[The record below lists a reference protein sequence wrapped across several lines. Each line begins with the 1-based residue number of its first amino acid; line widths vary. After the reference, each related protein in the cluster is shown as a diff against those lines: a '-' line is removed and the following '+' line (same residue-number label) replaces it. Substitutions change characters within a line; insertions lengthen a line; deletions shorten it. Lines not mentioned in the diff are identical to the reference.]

1 MSQERA
7 QLISDYLLN
16 PDHSEERS
24 SIVISAAHHACG
36 IDLFAYDS
44 LEDMP
49 EKEAEKMFGLIGE
62 AIQAIAVTE
71 ENTGKKCSDNAL
83 MGAVIEA
90 MEELGEHEIPDEFYE
105 ETGTLRN

>member
-49 EKEAEKMFGLIGE
+49 EKEAEKMFGLIGQ
-62 AIQAIAVTE
+62 AIQAIATTE
-71 ENTGKKCSDNAL
+71 EETGKKCPNDAL
-83 MGAVIEA
+83 LATVVEA
-90 MEELGEHEIPDEFYE
+90 IGELGKHDIPEEFYE
-105 ETGTLRN
+105 ETGMLN